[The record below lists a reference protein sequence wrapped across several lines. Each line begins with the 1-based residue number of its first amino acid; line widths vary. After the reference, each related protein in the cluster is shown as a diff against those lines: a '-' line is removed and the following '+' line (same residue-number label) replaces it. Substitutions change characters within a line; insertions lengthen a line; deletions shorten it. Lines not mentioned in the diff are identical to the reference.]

1 MITLSILLA
10 LVLGLIGYI
19 AYSMR
24 QSLSYWQQL
33 GIPCEEPDSKS
44 GNITGLGSTRSFAD
58 IWLHTYKKFKG
69 TGPFCGFYWGRGANV
84 FVLTPELAKLVLIKD
99 FNKFTDRGFY
109 TNVKH
114 DPLSGQLFLLDG
126 HKWRSMRSKLS
137 PTFTSGKMK
146 LMYPVIV
153 RVGEELANMFA
164 KMQKEDPVIEVK
176 ELLARFTTDV
186 IGTCAFGIECNSL
199 KDPNSEFR
207 VMGRKALTDVRFG
220 PYARF
225 FVNTFPNLARFLRV
239 KMVPDHITDFYMRIV
254 RENIEYREKNNI
266 RRNDFF
272 DMLLDLKNNKLMKSE
287 DGQSMSIT
295 VEELAA
301 QAYVFLIAGFET
313 SSTTLSFALYELAQ
327 HQDVQDRARQEI
339 NEVLERYDGQF
350 TYECMSEMVYL
361 NQIISETLRLYT
373 VLPVLNRK
381 SLVDYPVPGHPK
393 YMIKKNMKVLIPV
406 GAMHRDPDLY
416 PNPDDFNPDNFAP
429 EKVAKRDCI
438 EFLAFGEGPR
448 NCIGMRFGQMQ
459 VRVGLAYLLK
469 NFKFSVCDKTPI
481 PMQYNLASYLVSSKS
496 GIYLRVDKV

>member
-1 MITLSILLA
+1 MLLA
-10 LVLGLIGYI
+10 IVLGLVGYI
-19 AYSMR
+19 IYHLR
-24 QSLSYWQQL
+24 QNMSYWRRL
-33 GIPCEEPDSKS
+33 GIPCDEPDIFS
-44 GNITGLGSTRSFAD
+44 GNTAGLGKTRGFAD
-58 IWLHTYKKFKG
+58 IWMDTYKKFKG
-69 TGPFCGFYWGRGANV
+69 SGPFCGFYFGRGVSA

-99 FNKFTDRGFY
+99 FNKFADRGFY
-109 TNVKH
+109 TNVKD

-126 HKWRSMRSKLS
+126 HKWRNMRSKLS
-137 PTFTSGKMK
+137 PTFTTGKMK
-146 LMYPVIV
+146 MMYPVIV
-153 RVGEELANMFA
+153 RVGEELTNVLAEMR
-164 KMQKEDPVIEVK
+164 KENSVIEVK

-199 KDPNSEFR
+199 KNPNSEFR
-207 VMGRKALTDVRFG
+207 VMGRKAMTDVRFG
-220 PYARF
+220 PLARML
-225 FVNTFPNLARFLRV
+225 VNAFPNLARFLHV
-239 KMVPDHITDFYMRIV
+239 KMIPDHITDFYMRIV

-272 DMLLDLKNNKLMKSE
+272 DMLLDLKNNKSIKSE
-287 DGQSMSIT
+287 DGQNISIT

-327 HQDVQDRARQEI
+327 HEDIQERARREVSK
-339 NEVLERYDGQF
+339 VLECHDGEF

-381 SLVDYPVPGHPK
+381 SLEDYPVPGHPK
-393 YMIKKNMKVLIPV
+393 YVIKKNMKILIPV

-416 PNPDDFNPDNFAP
+416 PNPDVFNPDNFAS

-469 NFKFSVCDKTPI
+469 NFRFTVCDKTPI
-481 PMQYNLASYLVSSKS
+481 PMRYNLASFLISSKS
-496 GIYLRVDKV
+496 GIYLGVDQV

>member
-1 MITLSILLA
+1 MSTLQILLA
-10 LVLGLIGYI
+10 IVLGLVGYI
-19 AYSMR
+19 IYHLR
-24 QSLSYWQQL
+24 QSLTYWQRR
-33 GIPCEEPDSKS
+33 GIPCDEPDFYA
-44 GNITGLGSTRSFAD
+44 GNTVGLGRTRSFSD
-58 IWLHTYKKFKG
+58 IWMDTYKTFKG
-69 TGPFCGFYWGRGANV
+69 SGPFCGFYWGRGANV

-99 FNKFTDRGFY
+99 FNKFADRGFY
-109 TNVKH
+109 TNPKD

-126 HKWRSMRSKLS
+126 HKWRAMRSKLS

-146 LMYPVIV
+146 MMYPVIV
-153 RVGEELANMFA
+153 RVGEELANLFT

-176 ELLARFTTDV
+176 ELTARFTTDV

-199 KDPNSEFR
+199 KNPNSEFC
-207 VMGRKALTDVRFG
+207 VMGRKALNDVRLKPLG
-220 PYARF
+220 RML
-225 FVNTFPNLARFLRV
+225 VNTFPNLAKLLHV
-239 KMVPDHITDFYMRIV
+239 KMIPDHITDFYMRIV

-272 DMLLDLKNNKLMKSE
+272 DMLLDLMNNKLMKSE
-287 DGQSMSIT
+287 DGQNMSIT

-327 HQDVQDRARQEI
+327 HADIQERARQEVLQ
-339 NEVLERYDGQF
+339 VLERHAGEF

-361 NQIISETLRLYT
+361 NQIISETLRMYT

-381 SLVDYPVPGHPK
+381 CLEDYPVPGHPK
-393 YMIKKNMKVLIPV
+393 YVIKKNMKILIPV

-416 PNPDDFNPDNFAP
+416 PNPDVFNPDNFAP
-429 EKVAKRDCI
+429 ENQAKRDCI

-469 NFKFSVCDKTPI
+469 NFRFTVCDKTPI
-481 PMQYNLASYLVSSKS
+481 PMTYNMISYLISSKS